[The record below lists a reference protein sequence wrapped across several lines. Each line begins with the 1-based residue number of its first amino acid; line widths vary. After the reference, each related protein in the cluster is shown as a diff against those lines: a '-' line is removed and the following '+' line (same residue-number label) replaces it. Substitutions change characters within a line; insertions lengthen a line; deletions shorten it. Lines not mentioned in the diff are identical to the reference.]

1 MSEFYDCE
9 KIAKDLLRCKTDC
22 SKCEY
27 RGADDF
33 DCTLCARA
41 SEIIFSLIQQLEQLK
56 ADHLDTLEILHSYR
70 HVCYGLTPQELEK
83 IIVKKREE

>member
-9 KIAKDLLRCKTDC
+9 KIAKDLLGCKTDC

-27 RGADDF
+27 RGADEF

-41 SEIIFSLIQQLEQLK
+41 SQTILLLVKQLK
-56 ADHLDTLEILHSYR
+56 KLKTEHKDTLEILHSYR
-70 HVCYGLTPQELEK
+70 HICYGLTPQELEE
-83 IIVKKREE
+83 IIKSRRK